1 MPTPLISIGIIFKND
16 IRCIERCLKALQP
29 LRDAV
34 PAELVI
40 ADTGSTDGS
49 REVAEKYADILID
62 FPWIDDFAAARNSV
76 LKRCSG
82 KWFMF
87 VETDEYLDE
96 DVSELVRFLRG
107 SKKRPEMGATVVVR
121 NYGNYELEGDYSD
134 FAAARIVRMV
144 PGLHFE
150 GAIHEH
156 LVISALEIPVLPLGK
171 TILHHD
177 GYVGMRLNDTVG
189 KAKQER
195 NVRLIRKGLE
205 EEPDNLLLCMQLLES
220 GSAEMVPDYLGH
232 LRRTV
237 GLVKEKVSGWERLG
251 PPVLRFAVYKAQQLS
266 LPELEEWLGLA
277 EEMFPHSM
285 FTRLDVQYAAFA
297 HIWNTKK
304 DAEEAIRRGRL
315 YLQALEE
322 CRNGADPLA
331 QMMSPLEM
339 ATPFSECK
347 AKIALIGVCC
357 NSGHE
362 EEALDLA
369 RGLNYS
375 LLNHSQIAGLMGHLQ
390 DIHFKSTL
398 DTAAVVTGIWEE
410 VNRPEE
416 EHKNNIQR
424 KRAFLQVAG
433 GTFPDKNREAEK
445 SNDNFVRHA
454 YTLYLPLREQCDLG
468 RAAAV
473 MDMETAPEME
483 AVLNEVEDW
492 NGFSIHALAHALECG
507 ARFPLPGKPLA
518 IENMEGLARR
528 LAQEK
533 GNIFSLA
540 ARAADEDLSGWQ
552 ALTWARGLVIAAVR
566 VFDWKKPEGE
576 NAERPEEEKEQGVRL
591 ARIFAKIEGIFIGRY
606 YKADILSDEAIY
618 VLPPMHR
625 FGWYCS
631 QAFELLDGGDAQ
643 GYVRQLRAGLD
654 LYRDVA
660 EMVEF
665 LLDYTPELQAPQP
678 SAELSAL
685 AEQIRI
691 ILAGFGPNDPAV
703 AALKQSEA
711 YQKVAYLIEGLEPPV
726 AGGLMQ

>member
-1 MPTPLISIGIIFKND
+1 MSTPLISIGIIFKND

-34 PAELVI
+34 PTEVLV

-49 REVAEKYADILID
+49 REGAEKYADILID

-76 LKRCSG
+76 MDLASG
-82 KWFMF
+82 MWFF
-87 VETDEYLDE
+87 SVDTDEYLDE
-96 DVSELVRFLRG
+96 DISELKAFLCASEGRKEVLA
-107 SKKRPEMGATVVVR
+107 SVNVR
-121 NYGNYELEGDYSD
+121 NYSTYEMDSDYSD
-134 FAAARIVRMV
+134 FYALRIVRMSTGV
-144 PGLHFE
+144 RYE

-156 LVISALEIPVLPLGK
+156 FNFKLPEVSTCPLNH

-177 GYVGMRLNDTVG
+177 GYVAIRQNSEEG

-195 NVRLIRKGLE
+195 NVQLIRKGLE
-205 EEPDNLLLCMQLLES
+205 KNPDNLLLCMQLLES
-220 GSAEMVPDYLGH
+220 APAASISDYKEH
-232 LRRTV
+232 LCKTV
-237 GLVKEKVSGWERLG
+237 RLVKEKKPGWEQLG
-251 PPVLRFAVYKAQQLS
+251 PPILRSALYMGETLALS
-266 LPELEEWLGLA
+266 EWEDWLKLA
-277 EEMFPHSM
+277 EEWFSESM
-285 FTRLDVQYAAFA
+285 FIRLDGQYAAFV
-297 HIWNTKK
+297 HYWNTGKNP
-304 DAEEAIRRGRL
+304 EEALRRGRL
-315 YLQALEE
+315 YLQALEDY
-322 CRNGADPLA
+322 RNGADPLA
-331 QMMSPLEM
+331 SMMSPLQM
-339 ATPFSECK
+339 ATPFSESM
-347 AKIALIGVCC
+347 AKMSMLGAYC
-357 NSGHE
+357 NHDQVEDAFELVKS
-362 EEALDLA
+362 
-369 RGLNYS
+369 LNYP
-375 LLNHSQIAGLMGHLQ
+375 LLDHSQIAALMGSLQ

-398 DTAAVVTGIWEE
+398 DTSAVVAGIWEE

-416 EHKNNIQR
+416 ERKNNIQR

-433 GTFPDKNREAEK
+433 RTFPDKNREAEK
-445 SNDNFVRHA
+445 SKENFVRYA

-473 MDMETAPEME
+473 MDMEAASEME

-507 ARFPLPGKPLA
+507 VEFPLPGKLMA
-518 IENMEGLARR
+518 IEDMEGVARR
-528 LAQEK
+528 LAQRK
-533 GNIFSLA
+533 GNICGLA

-552 ALTWARGLVIAAVR
+552 ALTWARGLAIAAVR

-606 YKADILSDEAIY
+606 YKADMLSDEAIY

-625 FGWYCS
+625 FGWHCS
-631 QAFELLDGGDAQ
+631 QAFELLDGGDTQ

-654 LYRDVA
+654 LYGDVA

-678 SAELSAL
+678 SAELLAL
-685 AEQIRI
+685 AEQIRTV
-691 ILAGFGPNDPAV
+691 LAGFGPNDPAV

-726 AGGLMQ
+726 VGGLMQ